1 MSKTFLNKEQ
11 KKYLKESGWETF
23 PTILS
28 KDGAIWFGQEW
39 DSKRNS
45 LVEISGRFPNLL
57 KEWDKS
63 IRGYDF
69 LIVALRPNKGD
80 Q

>member
-11 KKYLKESGWETF
+11 KKYLEKSGWETF
-23 PTILS
+23 PTIVS
-28 KDGAIWFGQEW
+28 KDGAIWFGQNW
-39 DSKRNS
+39 DSKKNS

-57 KEWDKS
+57 NASDES
-63 IRGYDF
+63 IRGYD
-69 LIVALRPNKGD
+69 LLVIGVRPIKGD

>member
-23 PTILS
+23 PTIIS
-28 KDGAIWFGQEW
+28 KDGAIWFGQ
-39 DSKRNS
+39 
-45 LVEISGRFPNLL
+45 
-57 KEWDKS
+57 EWDKS